1 MGDGTRATR
10 ARQLVWR
17 QGTAKR
23 LRAGDLDGGKGGS
36 GGKELN
42 EDECRRPAPPPPPPP
57 SPFCKSVGKLKG
69 PGSLR
74 AIMSLISLL

>member
-17 QGTAKR
+17 QGTSKR
-23 LRAGDLDGGKGGS
+23 LRAGDLDGGKEGG
-36 GGKELN
+36 GG
-42 EDECRRPAPPPPPPP
+42 
-57 SPFCKSVGKLKG
+57 GGQLKG

-74 AIMSLISLL
+74 ATVSLISLL